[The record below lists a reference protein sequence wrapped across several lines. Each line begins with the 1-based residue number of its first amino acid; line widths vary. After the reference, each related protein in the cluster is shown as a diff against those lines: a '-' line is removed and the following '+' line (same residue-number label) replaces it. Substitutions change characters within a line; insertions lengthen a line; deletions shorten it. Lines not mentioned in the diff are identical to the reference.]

1 MGDDNDFKELN
12 NKKDSTKKVF
22 ISIIAFSLTA
32 FNPYKIDIVNS
43 DMDTNLCIDHN
54 TKTTIDKKYTSLSVQ
69 NRLEK
74 QINSFVSTPHLLEAY
89 AGYGD
94 PPKQSYFVPE
104 VETKSSIDPGIYN
117 ERENITERRIKV
129 EKEWKNMMQKV
140 LKAIKKGNKADAQT
154 ILANNMTTLKND
166 MRLVAKVACGG
177 DILER
182 IDSADPKSE
191 AKFDYNTG
199 KFSYKPIAAKAETIF
214 DQINDVY
221 FNNLGSYVKIINIDE
236 TTKIMEKI
244 DADFQGWIDM
254 VKQ

>member
-54 TKTTIDKKYTSLSVQ
+54 IKTTIDKKHASLSIQ
-69 NRLEK
+69 DSLAK
-74 QINSFVSTPHLLEAY
+74 QINSFVSAPHLLKAY

-221 FNNLGSYVKIINIDE
+221 FNNLGTYVKSINIDE
-236 TTKIMEKI
+236 TTTIMEQI

-254 VKQ
+254 VK